1 MDENEIKPIIN
12 LRDLKAVSTPAPV
25 SPIEPEEKHPEAR
38 PGVLL
43 EWEALEYDHLPK
55 DKRWFLIGGV
65 IAAAIILYGLFTA
78 NYFLSLLTIIAG
90 FLVFVYAVRPPK
102 MIYSAVTSRGVQ
114 IGRRIFLYED
124 LNSFWIFY
132 EAAGM
137 KELSL
142 ESKKA
147 VVPFI
152 RVPLGE
158 IDPVEIRELLIRFVP
173 ERQHEESFA
182 ETIGHL
188 VGF

>member
-1 MDENEIKPIIN
+1 MDEDEIKPVIN
-12 LRDLKAVSTPAPV
+12 LRDLKAVPTPAPA
-25 SPIEPEEKHPEAR
+25 PRIEPEEKQAEVNS
-38 PGVLL
+38 GVIF

-55 DKRWFLIGGV
+55 DKRWFVIGGA
-65 IAAAIILYGLFTA
+65 IAAVIILYGLFTA

-90 FLVFVYAVRPPK
+90 FLVFVYAVRLPK
-102 MIYSAVTSRGVQ
+102 MIYSAITSRGVQ

-132 EAAGM
+132 EAGGL

-152 RVPLGE
+152 HIPLGE
-158 IDPVEIRELLIRFVP
+158 ADPVQIRELLIRFVP
-173 ERQHEESFA
+173 ERQHEESFT
-182 ETIGHL
+182 ETIARL